1 MTLHEK
7 LEYHMN
13 LYERIEI
20 ERKKRN
26 MKSRDLCHLVDMKE
40 STYSI
45 WKKEDRNPDINT
57 LHKIARVFNVSIE
70 YLITG
75 ENAPSLSNI
84 SPEEQQLL
92 TYYCVANEEGKD
104 RIMEQAEFLSGKYSL
119 EPKNNREKNS

>member
-1 MTLHEK
+1 
-7 LEYHMN
+7 MN

-75 ENAPSLSNI
+75 ENAPSFSGI

-92 TYYCVANEEGKD
+92 TYYCAANEEGKN
-104 RIMEQAEFLSGKYSL
+104 RIMEQAEFLSLKYPAATKNGK
-119 EPKNNREKNS
+119 EKTLKIPGE